1 MTGQRCLMRLPSI
14 LVNAKEDKQSFNI
27 TVDHKFNDHWNLG
40 LAYTHFKDTYR
51 AKDGVP
57 LRPAVLRPSNHF
69 TMNLS
74 YENNKF
80 YSGLLVNWY
89 TGMDTTA
96 YTDNQFL
103 VLDWNM
109 NYELRKNIN
118 LYLSVTN
125 LTNESY
131 ENAYSEYNGLG
142 AAPQPGR
149 AWMVGAR
156 YKF

>member
-1 MTGQRCLMRLPSI
+1 M
-14 LVNAKEDKQSFNI
+14 
-27 TVDHKFNDHWNLG
+27 DHKFNDHWNLG

-51 AKDGVP
+51 AKDGVQYTDVGLGELSNVNTQINK
-57 LRPAVLRPSNHF
+57 LRPANHF

-109 NYELRKNIN
+109 NYELRKNID